1 MNKAFYTLIR
11 ISFFLTV
18 SVIIGAC
25 TDHSY
30 DFDRTNPDVTLI
42 GEDITL
48 PLGNT
53 GPLTIESVLGE
64 KMADYF
70 VSLEDGTCALQYKG
84 KPVNFVFDELKNIDG
99 ATPFQRFCDFPIS
112 YDFQF
117 LTKPENVS
125 FDTQGEADLTPYIP
139 SKVNV
144 PSMSKS
150 LDVSVTG
157 LPTQLASLKAITLST
172 KSRVEITVSVPDCP
186 FTSGTIIPDLTF
198 DMGNFM
204 ESEDFPGGIIK
215 ISSPLT
221 SGNGYSATTS
231 IQLHR
236 FALDPKY
243 FNPDD
248 HSLNVNASLKFSGT
262 CSVSQ
267 PRTNRDRYAKAPKDI
282 KLNVTVILREIA
294 CKEIEGSFSYS
305 RRQQVTF
312 PMSDFASGM
321 MEKLS
326 DDTRFEFLDPTILL
340 DIESNITIPI
350 SAQLELAARQKKS
363 TYAQVKGIPILFPVA
378 DPGAYAST
386 RYRMSKN
393 PAKVPGED
401 PIALDFTELLSRI
414 PDDLLITA
422 NASTL
427 SDKTA
432 VLRIGENY
440 RVSVSPQIIIPL
452 SFGSETKVVIQDKVS
467 LPEQMG
473 SMFQKNSLR
482 IMGEIENGFPLQ
494 LAFSLVM
501 VDEAGVPLTETAR
514 QTLAADATS
523 NIDLTLTTLS
533 GVDPTK
539 LTSAILSFEA
549 EGSSGGRSVKIDDAI
564 QARLYAVIPGGYHLS
579 L

>member
-1 MNKAFYTLIR
+1 MKNVFYTLIR
-11 ISFFLTV
+11 TSLSLAV
-18 SVIIGAC
+18 SVLIGAC

-30 DFDRTNPDVTLI
+30 DFERTNRDITLI
-42 GEDITL
+42 GKDIIL

-70 VSLEDGTCALQYKG
+70 VSLEDGTCAIQYKG
-84 KPVNFVFDELKNIDG
+84 NPVNFVFDELKNIDG
-99 ATPFQRFCDFPIS
+99 AAPFQRFCDFPIN
-112 YDFQF
+112 YDFPL
-117 LTKPENVS
+117 LTKPENVP
-125 FDTQGEADLTPYIP
+125 FDTQGEVDLTPYIP
-139 SKVNV
+139 SKIDV

-150 LDVSVTG
+150 LGVSVTG
-157 LPTQLASLKAITLST
+157 LPAQLASLKSITLT
-172 KSRVEITVSVPDCP
+172 PKSRVEITVSIPDCP
-186 FTSGTIIPDLTF
+186 LTGGTITPDLSF

-215 ISSPLT
+215 ITAPLT
-221 SGNGYSATTS
+221 SGNAYSATTS

-236 FALDPKY
+236 FALDPKS
-243 FNPDD
+243 FNPAD
-248 HSLNVNASLKFSGT
+248 HSLNVNASLKFSGI
-262 CSVSQ
+262 CSVTQ
-267 PRTNRDRYAKAPKDI
+267 ARTNRDRYTKAPKDI
-282 KLNVTVILREIA
+282 KLHVTVIMREIA

-305 RRQQVTF
+305 RRHQVTF
-312 PMSDFASGM
+312 PMGDFAAGM
-321 MEKLS
+321 TEKLS
-326 DDTRFEFLDPTILL
+326 DDTRFSFSDPTILL

-363 TYAQVKGIPILFPVA
+363 TYAEVKGIPMLFPVA
-378 DPGAYAST
+378 NPGASASK

-393 PAKVPGED
+393 PAHISGEE
-401 PIALDFTELLSRI
+401 PIALDFTSLLTRI
-414 PDDLLITA
+414 PDDLIITA

-427 SDKTA
+427 SDRTA

-452 SFGSETKVVIQDKVS
+452 SFGPDTKIALQDKVP
-467 LPEQMG
+467 LPEQLG
-473 SMFQKNSLR
+473 SMLQKNSLR

-514 QTLAADATS
+514 QTLAAGATS
-523 NIDLTLTTLS
+523 NIELTLTTLPE
-533 GVDPTK
+533 VDPTK

-549 EGSSGGRSVKIDDAI
+549 DGISEGRPVKTDDAI
-564 QARLYAVIPGGYHLS
+564 QASLYAVIPGGYHLS